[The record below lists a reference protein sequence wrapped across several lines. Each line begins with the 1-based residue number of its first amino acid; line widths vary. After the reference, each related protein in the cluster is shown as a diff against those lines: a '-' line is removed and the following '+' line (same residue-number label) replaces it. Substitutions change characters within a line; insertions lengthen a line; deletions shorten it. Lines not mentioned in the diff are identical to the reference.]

1 MSRTASP
8 CSVGIKIMTGDP
20 NPASRVRG
28 DTSVQAEYT
37 SRPGDPYL
45 RIEVADAQMGSAWS
59 QPFFIDPDWRP

>member
-1 MSRTASP
+1 
-8 CSVGIKIMTGDP
+8 MTGDP

-45 RIEVADAQMGSAWS
+45 RIEVADAQVGSAWS